1 MLFPL
6 HKSRGTAADAQPWLL
21 RHRTVWGWEQARG
34 LAVPSPMA
42 PRSSAIAK
50 FFTQAPVLFPHL
62 ILPLALAEMGPQEF
76 SPRFPG
82 LCFSLSHTET
92 WLGDFHP
99 PFSTVL
105 SRTLSQDLREAYF
118 SAEQRPAA
126 CAPHHPFPSA
136 FWPRRTKSL
145 WKAAGLRT
153 PSPRSTWLK
162 PLNDQLG
169 MSHVSSPRLRNPARS
184 LYTRLK

>member
-1 MLFPL
+1 MLFPF
-6 HKSRGTAADAQPWLL
+6 HKSRGIAADAQPSLL
-21 RHRTVWGWEQARG
+21 HHRPVWGWEQTLG
-34 LAVPSPMA
+34 LAFPYGTPQLRHLQTLHPGPSVVSP
-42 PRSSAIAK
+42 PHPSSGPCRDRATGILPK
-50 FFTQAPVLFPHL
+50 VSRTLLFPQLHRNMAWRL
-62 ILPLALAEMGPQEF
+62 T
-76 SPRFPG
+76 SPFP
-82 LCFSLSHTET
+82 
-92 WLGDFHP
+92 
-99 PFSTVL
+99 TVL

-136 FWPRRTKSL
+136 FWPLRTKSL

-153 PSPRSTWLK
+153 PSPRSTWLR